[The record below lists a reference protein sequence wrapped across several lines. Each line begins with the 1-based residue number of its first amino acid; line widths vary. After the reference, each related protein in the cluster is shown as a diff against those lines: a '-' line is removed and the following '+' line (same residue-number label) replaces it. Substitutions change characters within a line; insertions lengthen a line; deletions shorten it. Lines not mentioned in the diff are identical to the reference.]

1 MSTNNQ
7 HSGQAVLEVN
17 DLRTYFYTRDGVVR
31 SVDGMS
37 FAVCQGETLA
47 IVGESGCGKSVTSLS
62 ILRLIASPP
71 GKIVSGSI
79 KFHGKDLLHL
89 SDDEMRDIRG
99 DKISMI
105 FQEPMTSLNPV
116 LTVGQQ
122 IGEVLELHR
131 GCSREQ
137 ARSRTLEMLKLVN
150 IPEPE
155 NRIDNYPHQLSG
167 GMRQRIMI
175 AMALAC
181 DPEILIADE
190 PTTALDVTIQAQIL
204 NLIREL
210 RDRTRAAIILI
221 THDLGVVAEMAQR
234 VVVM

>member
-190 PTTALDVTIQAQIL
+190 PF
-204 NLIREL
+204 R
-210 RDRTRAAIILI
+210 
-221 THDLGVVAEMAQR
+221 HKY
-234 VVVM
+234 